1 MELFFAP
8 EIARR
13 KAAQLIKEDF
23 QLHAAQALFFPDGRP
38 PLVKLNEEVAVI
50 VKLKK
55 GVDLA
60 VKDFRPLLEQIE
72 SVQLHEKEFLNCG
85 HSTLIEFKDGT
96 YLTFDFHYNKAL
108 CGEHLTVAS
117 EFLKTAQYA
126 LDKGLGFAFIDN
138 CFSTTELLTKTNLFL
153 EANNRVSEKATHK
166 AIKSAYNL
174 RFKHS
179 KVDFEI
185 QRRQI
190 FNQLGELRQKARYLE
205 GSINITQEETKSI
218 FDTIQQ
224 MYTELCDRARFV
236 QP

>member
-13 KAAQLIKEDF
+13 KAVQLIKEDF
-23 QLHAAQALFFPDGRP
+23 RLHAAQALFFPDGRQT
-38 PLVKLNEEVAVI
+38 LVKLNEEVAVT

-55 GVDLA
+55 GVDST
-60 VKDFRPLLEQIE
+60 VKDFWPLLEQIE
-72 SVQLHEKEFLNCG
+72 NVQLHEKEFLNCG

-108 CGEHLTVAS
+108 CGEHLAVAS
-117 EFLKTAQYA
+117 EFLQTAQHA
-126 LDKGLGFAFIDN
+126 LGKGLGFAFIDN
-138 CFSTTELLTKTNLFL
+138 CFSTIELLAKTNLFL
-153 EANNRVSEKATHK
+153 EANKGVSEKTTHK

-179 KVDFEI
+179 KVNFEI
-185 QRRQI
+185 QRREL
-190 FNQLGELRQKARYLE
+190 FNRLGELRQKARYLE
-205 GSINITQEETKSI
+205 GSINITQQEMQSI
-218 FDTIQQ
+218 FGTIQQ
-224 MYTELCDRARFV
+224 LYAELCDRARFV